1 MNGTTMAIAERNVPL
16 SEQAISSFC
25 ERHSIVRLGFFG
37 SVLTDEFSEAS
48 DVDVIVD
55 FQKGVPVTYFDVA
68 EASGELEAMI
78 GHAVDVV
85 TFRSIESS
93 HNPFIRNSILESV
106 EIYYENA

>member
-1 MNGTTMAIAERNVPL
+1 MEGAVIAERNVPV
-16 SEQAISSFC
+16 SEQVIRSFC
-25 ERHSIVRLGFFG
+25 ERHRIVRLGFFG
-37 SVLTDEFSEAS
+37 SVLTDEFNEAS

-68 EASGELEAMI
+68 EASDELEQII
-78 GHAVDVV
+78 GHSVDVV

-93 HNPFIRNSILESV
+93 HNPFIRDGILESV

>member
-1 MNGTTMAIAERNVPL
+1 MPL

-25 ERHSIVRLGFFG
+25 ERHNIVRLGFFG

-68 EASGELEAMI
+68 EASDELEAMI

-106 EIYYENA
+106 EIYYESA